1 MKVTRKPLGQPPE
14 NSSPDGVK
22 YIPHQFLCF
31 ALKICSKFTLNKA
44 VYSHQSKHLWKLLV
58 MLLDTSPSK

>member
-22 YIPHQFLCF
+22 YISVFCF
-31 ALKICSKFTLNKA
+31 KNLQQNKA